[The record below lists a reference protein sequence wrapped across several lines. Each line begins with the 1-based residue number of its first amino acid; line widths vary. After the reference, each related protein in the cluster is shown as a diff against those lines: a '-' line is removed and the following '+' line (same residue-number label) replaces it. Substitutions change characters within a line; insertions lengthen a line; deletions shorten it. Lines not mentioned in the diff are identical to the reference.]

1 MKITN
6 LEFSIIEKA
15 ILYTRAVSVLIDQ
28 GESKKQAKEIVSNE
42 TPQNI
47 LRLALGFE
55 RRGRGGARENAG
67 RPIKQKKPE

>member
-1 MKITN
+1 MRITN

-15 ILYTRAVSVLIDQ
+15 VLYTRAVSVLVNQ
-28 GESKKQAKEIVSNE
+28 GISKTEAKEIVSRE

-55 RRGRGGARENAG
+55 RRQRGGARPNTG
-67 RPIKQKKPE
+67 RRYKQDTT